1 MVNAKGLLKEFGM
14 TEKITKLDELKKLA
28 DDSDQ
33 SGKSRFFF
41 YEALIDTELYLLL
54 EKELESGVACP
65 KLIETSEDKY
75 ALVFDTIA
83 RLVDF
88 TKDSSPYLALTGRMV
103 LPMLKEQKLGLGLN
117 LNLAVPSEILLSSH
131 DIDWLQNIVEQA
143 PERLHDKV
151 TAFSKPSIPFEVIDA
166 LNKKLRYLS
175 DFVAEA
181 WTAEA
186 IYLNGHK
193 SQVIVFV
200 DVNPMMHGAV
210 AKAVNEALTF
220 ISQADKLID
229 VIFLKVDNPF
239 LKKIKKVGTSVNF
252 ENVSKETINPSDMDE
267 KLKKSLKPPR
277 LR

>member
-1 MVNAKGLLKEFGM
+1 M

-28 DDSDQ
+28 DGSGH

-54 EKELESGVACP
+54 EKELEGGVACP

-88 TKDSSPYLALTGRMV
+88 TEDSSPYLALTGRMV

-117 LNLAVPSEILLSSH
+117 LNLAVPSEILLSSR

-143 PERLHDKV
+143 PERLDEKI
-151 TAFSKPSIPFEVIDA
+151 TAFSKPSIPFVVRDS
-166 LNKKLRYLS
+166 LHKKLRYLS
-175 DFVAEA
+175 DFVTEA

-186 IYLNGHK
+186 IYLSGHK

-200 DVNPMMHGAV
+200 DVNPLMHAAL
-210 AKAVNEALTF
+210 AKAVNEVLTF
-220 ISQADKLID
+220 IPHDDKLID
-229 VIFLKVDNPF
+229 VIFLKVDSAY
-239 LKKIKKVGTSVNF
+239 LKKIRKVGASVNF
-252 ENVSKETINPSDMDE
+252 EKVSKEKITPSDIGK

>member
-1 MVNAKGLLKEFGM
+1 M

-28 DDSDQ
+28 DGSDH
-33 SGKSRFFF
+33 SDKSRFFF

-54 EKELESGVACP
+54 EKEIESGIACP

-88 TKDSSPYLALTGRMV
+88 TENSSPYLALTGRMV

-117 LNLAVPSEILLSSH
+117 LNLAVPSEILLSSR
-131 DIDWLQNIVEQA
+131 DIDWLQTIVEQA
-143 PERLHDKV
+143 PERLHDKI
-151 TAFSKPSIPFEVIDA
+151 TAFSKPSIPFVVRDV

-175 DFVAEA
+175 DIVAGA

-193 SQVIVFV
+193 SQVIAFV

-220 ISQADKLID
+220 IPHADELTD
-229 VIFLKVDNPF
+229 VIFLKVENPL
-239 LKKIKKVGTSVNF
+239 LKKIKKVGTFINF
-252 ENVSKETINPSDMDE
+252 EKVSKETITPSEMDE
-267 KLKKSLKPPR
+267 KLEKSLKPPM

>member
-1 MVNAKGLLKEFGM
+1 M

-28 DDSDQ
+28 DVSDH
-33 SGKSRFFF
+33 GDKSRFFF
-41 YEALIDTELYLLL
+41 YEALIDTEIFLLL
-54 EKELESGVACP
+54 EKEIESGVACP

-75 ALVFDTIA
+75 ALVFDTIS

-88 TKDSSPYLALTGRMV
+88 TGNSSPYLALTGRMV

-117 LNLAVPSEILLSSH
+117 LNLAVPSEILLSSS
-131 DIDWLQNIVEQA
+131 DIDWLQNIVDQA
-143 PERLHDKV
+143 PERLDDKI
-151 TAFSKPSIPFEVIDA
+151 TAFSKPSIPFVVRDS
-166 LNKKLRYLS
+166 LHKKLRYLS
-175 DFVAEA
+175 HFVAEA

-193 SQVIVFV
+193 SQVIIFV

-210 AKAVNEALTF
+210 AKAVNEMLSF
-220 ISQADKLID
+220 ISYDENLID
-229 VIFLKVDNPF
+229 VVFLKVDNPY
-239 LKKIKKVGTSVNF
+239 LKKIRKVGTSVNF
-252 ENVSKETINPSDMDE
+252 ERVSSEKITPSGMDE

>member
-1 MVNAKGLLKEFGM
+1 M

-28 DDSDQ
+28 DGSGH

-54 EKELESGVACP
+54 EKELEGGVACP

-88 TKDSSPYLALTGRMV
+88 TEDSSPYLALTGRMV

-151 TAFSKPSIPFEVIDA
+151 TAFSKPSIPFEVRDA

-186 IYLNGHK
+186 KYLNGHK

-229 VIFLKVDNPF
+229 VIFLKVDNSV
-239 LKKIKKVGTSVNF
+239 LKKIKKVGTSVYF
-252 ENVSKETINPSDMDE
+252 ENVSKETITTSEMDE
-267 KLKKSLKPPR
+267 KLKKLLKPPR